1 MPIVKQID
9 SKIIEALKG
18 GEKEKLAVLRGLK
31 SAFKYRQIEAKKE
44 LSDEMAIEVISRA
57 AKQRRES
64 IEQFRAGE
72 REDLAS
78 KEESE
83 LKIISEYLPSQLSEE
98 EVRTLVATAVSESGA
113 ETPKQIG
120 LVMKLLMPKVKGK
133 ADGKL
138 VNRLVLEKLA
148 N

>member
-1 MPIVKQID
+1 MSLVKQID

-31 SAFKYRQIEAKKE
+31 SALKYRQIEAKKE
-44 LSDEMAIEVISRA
+44 LSDEIAIEVISRA

-64 IEQFRAGE
+64 IEQFRSGG

-98 EVRTLVATAVSESGA
+98 AVRSLVATAVSESGA
-113 ETPKQIG
+113 ESAKQIG

>member
-1 MPIVKQID
+1 M
-9 SKIIEALKG
+9 
-18 GEKEKLAVLRGLK
+18 AVLRGLK
-31 SAFKYRQIEAKKE
+31 SALKYRQIEAGKE
-44 LSDEMAIEVISRA
+44 LSDETATEVISRA

-64 IEQFRAGE
+64 IEQFRSGG
-72 REDLAS
+72 REDLAL

-98 EVRTLVATAVSESGA
+98 EVRTLVASAVSESGA
-113 ETPKQIG
+113 ESAKQIG

>member
-1 MPIVKQID
+1 MSLVKKID

-31 SAFKYRQIEAKKE
+31 SALKYRQIEAKKE
-44 LSDEMAIEVISRA
+44 LSDEIAIEVISRA

-64 IEQFRAGE
+64 IEQFRSGG

-98 EVRTLVATAVSESGA
+98 AVRSLVATAVSESGA
-113 ETPKQIG
+113 ESAKQIG